1 MSNRAG
7 FTLIEILVVVLI
19 ISITTSLIVLNLN
32 TNRASP
38 RVIEDAAR
46 QLKLVID
53 VAQEQAV
60 LQPAELG
67 IRFELDHYRVVRLF
81 VGEGNEAKWS
91 DVQNDKLLREHN
103 IPENVNVTV
112 EIENED
118 KVLLSPQLQFY
129 SSGDMTPFTIEI
141 GDFDHPAQFTLEGK
155 ANGEVQLKRVE

>member
-7 FTLIEILVVVLI
+7 FTLIEILIVVLI
-19 ISITTSLIVLNLN
+19 ISITTSFIVLNMN

-38 RVIEDAAR
+38 RVIEDTAR
-46 QLKLVID
+46 QLRLVID

-67 IRFELDHYRVVRLF
+67 IRFELHHYRVVRLL
-81 VGEGNEAKWS
+81 VGNDNEAKWW
-91 DVQNDKLLREHN
+91 DVENDRLLREHV

-112 EIENED
+112 EIDNED
-118 KVLLSPQLQFY
+118 NISLSPQIQFY

-141 GDFDHPAQFTLEGK
+141 GNFGNPAQFTLEGK
-155 ANGEVQLKRVE
+155 ANGEVQLTRVE